1 MELSEKIA
9 MLRKARGLTQEQLA
23 EKLFVSRTAVSK
35 WETGRGMPGM
45 DSLQQMA
52 KFFGITLDEL
62 LSTEEIISIAEREN
76 RENLRRF
83 ASRTDGI
90 LDLAAVT
97 GMVLP
102 LYKTENMGQFYSVPL
117 WRYEGW
123 LSVLYWVFLAAMLL
137 CGILQLCLVEK
148 EKRRNA
154 LRMTGMLLCICT
166 VFLLLLSGQPYPG
179 TLFFVLLLLKGAVL
193 LGKIPGVSQM

>member
-1 MELSEKIA
+1 
-9 MLRKARGLTQEQLA
+9 
-23 EKLFVSRTAVSK
+23 
-35 WETGRGMPGM
+35 MPGL

-123 LSVLYWVFLAAMLL
+123 LSVLYWVFPAAMLL

>member
-83 ASRTDGI
+83 VSRTDGI

-123 LSVLYWVFLAAMLL
+123 LSVLYWVFPAAMLL

>member
-52 KFFGITLDEL
+52 KFFDITLDEL

-123 LSVLYWVFLAAMLL
+123 LSVLYWVFPAAMLL

>member
-123 LSVLYWVFLAAMLL
+123 LSVLYWVFPAAMLL

-166 VFLLLLSGQPYPG
+166 VFLLLFSGQPYPG